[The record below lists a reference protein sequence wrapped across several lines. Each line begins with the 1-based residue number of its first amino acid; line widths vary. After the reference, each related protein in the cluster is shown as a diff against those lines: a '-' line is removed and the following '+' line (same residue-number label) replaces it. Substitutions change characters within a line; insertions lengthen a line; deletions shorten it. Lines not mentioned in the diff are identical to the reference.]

1 MQISFYANQSKWRTL
16 LQLGFALLALV
27 FLSWLLSDVLTYF
40 LISLIIATVLRPLV
54 DYLSEIYVFSFKIP
68 RLIAVMIA
76 MTLLILSFTLF
87 VRLFLPLLSDQLQ
100 LIRSIEPTT
109 LSSQLTEPIAELENF
124 LIEQLKINEQKGFLM
139 QEINNIFKG
148 VLEKIDIG
156 NIING
161 LVGVAGSVFVYLLA
175 ITFMSFLL
183 LYEKGLFRKVI
194 ITSIPNRYFEVL
206 ITAFYKIEHLLS
218 NYLRGILIETL
229 AVFTIYSVAGTL
241 LGIPYALTIAA
252 LAASINFIPYLGPFS
267 GFAFGLLVIISSSF
281 TIPDLPLSV
290 RLIKFV
296 ILFFAV
302 RLIDD
307 IFLQPFIF
315 SKSVKAHPLEI
326 FVVIFSGASLAG
338 AIGMIAAI
346 PTYTIL
352 KVSFIEL
359 RKGFRRYRSF
369 KGV

>member
-1 MQISFYANQSKWRTL
+1 MQISFYANQSKWQTFF
-16 LQLGFALLALV
+16 QLSLV
-27 FLSWLLSDVLTYF
+27 LGGLFFLSWLLSDVLTYF
-40 LISLIIATVLRPLV
+40 LIALIITTILRPLV
-54 DYLSEIYVFSFKIP
+54 DYLSEIYVFTFKIP
-68 RLIAVMIA
+68 RILAVVLA
-76 MTLLILSFTLF
+76 MALLIFSLTLF
-87 VRLFLPLLSDQLQ
+87 VRLFLPLLSDQLR
-100 LIRSIEPTT
+100 LIRSIEPSTF
-109 LSSQLTEPIAELENF
+109 SSQLTEPVTEFEDF
-124 LIEQLKINEQKGFLM
+124 LIEQLKINEQKGFLL

-148 VLEKIDIG
+148 ILEKIDIA

-175 ITFMSFLL
+175 ISFMSFFL

-229 AVFTIYSVAGTL
+229 AVFAMYSIVGTL

-267 GFAFGLLVIISSSF
+267 GFAFGILVIVSSSF
-281 TIPDLPLSV
+281 TITDLPLSIT
-290 RLIKFV
+290 LIKFIV
-296 ILFFAV
+296 LFFAV

-338 AIGMIAAI
+338 AIGMVAAI

-359 RKGFRRYRSF
+359 KKGFRRYRSF